1 MGWEQAICA
10 APHWPRPFG
19 GGCWPD
25 PGTGQSAVDDRNQC
39 ARGAGCCCPP
49 PRCPGGIGTRRRRP
63 SGQLEDTR
71 QLTLTLLQ
79 AVQTRTDVPL
89 LASGG
94 LMTPQD
100 VQAVLQAGAVAAQC
114 GTPFLLVHEAST
126 SAP

>member
-1 MGWEQAICA
+1 M
-10 APHWPRPFG
+10 
-19 GGCWPD
+19 
-25 PGTGQSAVDDRNQC
+25 
-39 ARGAGCCCPP
+39 
-49 PRCPGGIGTRRRRP
+49 
-63 SGQLEDTR
+63 
-71 QLTLTLLQ
+71 
-79 AVQTRTDVPL
+79 PL

>member
-1 MGWEQAICA
+1 M
-10 APHWPRPFG
+10 
-19 GGCWPD
+19 
-25 PGTGQSAVDDRNQC
+25 
-39 ARGAGCCCPP
+39 
-49 PRCPGGIGTRRRRP
+49 
-63 SGQLEDTR
+63 EDTR